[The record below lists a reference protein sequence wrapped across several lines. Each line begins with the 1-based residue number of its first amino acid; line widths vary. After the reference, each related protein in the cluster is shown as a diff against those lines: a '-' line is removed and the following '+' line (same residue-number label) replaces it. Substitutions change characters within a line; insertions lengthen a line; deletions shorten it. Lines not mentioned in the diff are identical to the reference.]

1 MWPGANAHS
10 TCRALKRPQNMEER
24 CYSWRARDG
33 GFLKGR
39 LNGSEAA
46 SEVRNDCPA

>member
-1 MWPGANAHS
+1 MAGS
-10 TCRALKRPQNMEER
+10 ERTLYVSRVKRPQNMEER